1 MRKLFL
7 TIVFLVSI
15 SGCAVK
21 RVPPT
26 QSYIIDPH
34 TPKIEKTIQKPKFHT
49 IKVTIANIGRLSQ
62 THNIYYRNKNF
73 ILQPYAYG
81 KWYDSLGNMIKSK
94 LIEAIQKTNI
104 ASNVVGSS
112 ANIKSEM
119 ILEISILD
127 FVQDFSKGEPSSVHI
142 SWLVTLIRTKDD
154 QVVKSKHFETTVK
167 TPAENSKGGVIAFN
181 QGTNILVKQILKW
194 LLD

>member
-1 MRKLFL
+1 MK
-7 TIVFLVSI
+7 IVFLIIVFLLSI
-15 SGCAVK
+15 GGCAVK
-21 RVPPT
+21 KVPPT

-34 TPKIEKTIQKPKFHT
+34 TPKIEKSIKKPKFHT

-81 KWYDSLGNMIKSK
+81 KWYDSLGNMIKAK
-94 LIEAIQKTNI
+94 LIEALQQTNI
-104 ASNVVGSS
+104 ASNVIGSS

-127 FVQDFSKGEPSSVHI
+127 FVQDFSKGEPSTVHI
-142 SWLVTLIRTKDD
+142 SWLATLIQIKDD
-154 QVVKSKHFETTVK
+154 QVVKSKHFKTTIK
-167 TPAENSKGGVIAFN
+167 STSENAKGGVVAFN
-181 QGTNILVKQILKW
+181 QGTNIIVNEIAKW

>member
-1 MRKLFL
+1 MKKLFL
-7 TIVFLVSI
+7 TTLFLLSI
-15 SGCAVK
+15 GGCAIK

-34 TPKIEKTIQKPKFHT
+34 TPIEKSIQKPKFHT

-81 KWYDSLGNMIKSK
+81 KWYDSLGNMIKAK
-94 LIEAIQKTNI
+94 LIEAIGQSNI
-104 ASNVVGSS
+104 ALNVVGSS

-119 ILEISILD
+119 ILEIAILD
-127 FVQDFSKGEPSSVHI
+127 FVQDFSKGKPSSVHI
-142 SWLVTLIRTKDD
+142 SWLATLIRTKDD
-154 QVVKSKHFETTVK
+154 QVVKSKHFETTIK
-167 TPAENSKGGVIAFN
+167 APAENSKGGVIAFN
-181 QGTNILVKQILKW
+181 QGTNILVKQILEW
-194 LLD
+194 LGI

>member
-34 TPKIEKTIQKPKFHT
+34 TPKIEKTTKKPKFST

-81 KWYDSLGNMIKSK
+81 KWYDSLGNMIKAK

-127 FVQDFSKGEPSSVHI
+127 FVQDFSNGEPSSVHI
-142 SWLVTLIRTKDD
+142 SWLATLIRTKDD

-167 TPAENSKGGVIAFN
+167 ATAENSKGGVVAFN
-181 QGTNILVKQILKW
+181 QGTNILVKQILEW
-194 LLD
+194 L

>member
-34 TPKIEKTIQKPKFHT
+34 TPKIEKSIKKPKFHT

-62 THNIYYRNKNF
+62 THNIYCRNKNF

-81 KWYDSLGNMIKSK
+81 KWYDSLGNMIKAK

-127 FVQDFSKGEPSSVHI
+127 FVQDFSRGAHIIDKTSSQSFH
-142 SWLVTLIRTKDD
+142 LYL
-154 QVVKSKHFETTVK
+154 
-167 TPAENSKGGVIAFN
+167 
-181 QGTNILVKQILKW
+181 
-194 LLD
+194 

>member
-1 MRKLFL
+1 VRKLFL
-7 TIVFLVSI
+7 TTILLLSI

-34 TPKIEKTIQKPKFHT
+34 TPKIEKAIQKPKFHT

-81 KWYDSLGNMIKSK
+81 KWYDSLGNMIKAK

-119 ILEISILD
+119 ILEISIFD

-142 SWLVTLIRTKDD
+142 SWLATLIRTKDD

-167 TPAENSKGGVIAFN
+167 APAENSKGGVIAFN
-181 QGTNILVKQILKW
+181 QGVNILVKQILEW
-194 LLD
+194 L